1 MPTATGQWWL
11 SMGSVLSRISRVQLF
26 VTPGTIAHQA
36 PLSMGF
42 SRREYWSGFPFLS
55 LGDLPDPGIEP
66 LSLMS
71 PALAGVTWEALSA
84 HVQNGV
90 MFKGLKS
97 RQGALEVWEGASPV
111 GSDSLVLEALSWGS

>member
-1 MPTATGQWWL
+1 
-11 SMGSVLSRISRVQLF
+11 MGSVLSRISRVRLF

-42 SRREYWSGFPFLS
+42 SRREYWSGFPCLS

-71 PALAGVTWEALSA
+71 PALAGATWEALSA

-90 MFKGLKS
+90 MFKGLRS
-97 RQGALEVWEGASPV
+97 RQGALEVWEGANPV
-111 GSDSLVLEALSWGS
+111 GLDSLVLEALSWGS